1 MFASHTPKRLLR
13 AVAALVVL
21 ACALMSTAAHAH
33 LTTYLVRHGQTD
45 WNKDS
50 RIQGGTDN
58 PLNSTG
64 HEQAAAMAKTL
75 ADVKVDAAYVSSH
88 LRAQQTGRA
97 KSRPAHP
104 NGCCQTEAL

>member
-1 MFASHTPKRLLR
+1 MFKPFAPWRLIR
-13 AVAALVVL
+13 PFAV
-21 ACALMSTAAHAH
+21 S
-33 LTTYLVRHGQTD
+33 
-45 WNKDS
+45 
-50 RIQGGTDN
+50 
-58 PLNSTG
+58 
-64 HEQAAAMAKTL
+64 AAMAKTL